1 MRFKH
6 ISATMES
13 ESKLTAGYQIPH
25 PPPGDEVCIT
35 GLSGSFPDSDSVF
48 HLKENLFNK
57 VDLVSG
63 DSRRWKMIH
72 PDIPQRTGKINNLD
86 KFDASYFG
94 LNYKEAHTMDPASR
108 IILERTYEA
117 IIDAGFNPEELRNTK
132 TGVFVGCSISE
143 SEKAWFYDKM
153 HVNNY
158 GITGCSLS
166 MIANCISIW
175 LGVQGPS
182 FSLDT
187 ACSSSL
193 YAFELAFKAIRSGKC
208 DAAIVGGANL
218 CLHPYMSFQFARLG
232 VLSPDGR
239 CKGFDNS
246 GNGYAR
252 SETVGVCFLQKAK
265 DSRKVYAQVIHAK
278 TNCDGYKEQ
287 GISYPSGDMQKVL
300 LGEIYEE
307 CGILPTSVEYIEAH
321 GTGTKVGD
329 QEELQAIEDVMCTGR
344 SEPLLIGSVKS
355 NLGHSEPGSG
365 ICAIAKLC
373 IAYSTGYIPPN
384 MHYKVPRKGI
394 AALVDGRLKVVTKAQ
409 PWGRGLSCIN
419 NFGFGGANAHVI
431 FKNYEKTKVN
441 NGLPSDDLPRLVCV
455 SGRVYSSVA
464 RMLDDME
471 SRTVDIEL
479 IRLLHEIHKN
489 NIKGHFY
496 RGYTL
501 LGSTPTKSVSLARS
515 TQYFPGIRRPVCFV
529 YSGIVQENQWAKIA
543 SELTRKFPVFASAIE
558 RCHETLR
565 PKGINLKQIIS
576 KPDSKAY
583 NNVLNSFIGT
593 AVVQIGL
600 TDILKALRIDPDFI
614 LGDSVGELG
623 CVYVDGCLTIEQMIL
638 AAYNLGLKAMENP
651 FIKGSMAT
659 PTVDSLG
666 CNGTAHAGSAIVV
679 RKSLKHNLL
688 APCDKEY
695 LQAAS
700 VMVNTRTGLIA
711 LSAVYCPP
719 KHKISEANFTDFFK
733 TLGNR
738 FIAGGDWNAKH
749 IYWGSRLTTSR
760 GRSLKECLH
769 SNHLLTLS
777 TGSPTYWPTDPEK
790 TPDLLD
796 FFITKNVCP
805 QYTSVE
811 SSLDG
816 SSDHSPIILRISSII
831 PTSDRGCE
839 SLHNFK
845 TDWYGFRDLLNE
857 EINLHF
863 PMSSVNELEDASLY
877 FTNLVQV
884 AAWKNTPE
892 LCTESFSPTLPMVIR
907 HKIEEKRRLRRVW
920 QLSRH
925 PSDKSALNRAIKE
938 LKGLLRASANET
950 VRQTLE
956 LMSPL
961 GRGERSLWKATKNL
975 NKMQIPI
982 PPIRNRNTWARTD
995 IEKADAFGTYL
1006 AAIFKPNE
1014 AKGDEDPHIDLILNQ
1029 DFQLSVPPS
1038 PTSPSEVLR
1047 EIKNMNAKKAPG
1059 FDLITPKLLKELPK
1073 KCVVFLTNLF
1083 NATLRLSHFPNVWKV
1098 SQIIMIHKPGKPTH
1112 EPSSYRPI
1120 SLTPVLSKLWEKIF
1134 IARLSKCI
1142 NERDIIP
1149 QHQFGFRK
1157 HHSTVEQVHRVYD
1170 SIRHC
1175 LETKQYCSAAFL
1187 DIQQAFDKVWHKGL
1201 LYKIKKLL
1209 PHPIYSTIR
1218 SYVENRVF
1226 FVKQGEARSGLF
1238 KCLAGVPQG
1247 SVLGPVLYNI
1257 FTHDLPQSADVTIAT
1272 YADDAAFLSSSV
1284 DPIRATAKLQRKL
1297 NDTHAWLNK
1306 WRMKASAPK
1315 SFHITFSL
1323 RQGDCPPV
1331 IPELKLRPERRVS
1344 PDNLTSLS
1352 RNHHAKVSSADFHK
1366 NYISS
1371 VSFEESVRLIPANAI
1386 AIEIGPDGILQDLLN
1401 CLAKKNVIHIPL
1413 TNRTHPDI
1421 VQVLFTALGKLY
1433 EAGLNP
1439 HLANVYPVV
1448 EFPVS
1453 QGTPMLAHL
1462 VEWQHNEDWSV
1473 VSYKIINEI
1482 LLNERTVKISIA
1494 DEENTYM
1501 LGHVIDGRNLFP
1513 ATGYLVMVWETLGM
1527 IMGELYTELSV
1538 VFEDVRFHRSTNIHK
1553 SGQLEFIVSIQIGSG
1568 SFEIVESRTSIVT
1581 GRIRVK
1587 ENVGQEFRLIPTEP
1601 ESTGPNIK
1609 HMLSKDFYKETRLRG
1624 YQYSGLFRGVLGCNV
1639 EGTRGRLAWINEW
1652 VTFLDCMLQ
1661 MRIIGNDTRG
1671 LYVPT
1676 RIEKL
1681 SIDVKMHNDAV
1692 TKMNQEYLRHSF
1704 EVRVYPYADV
1714 IRAGG
1719 VEIRGLHTTPI
1730 QKKVSLITP
1739 VLEKNI
1745 FIPNFGKS
1753 TMRIEDILRS
1763 NIQLIL
1769 ENIHTYKVKSIEI
1782 IDDEYTTK
1790 GLEPIMNKVAD
1801 VLNDLPLIQADL
1813 YVKSK
1818 NPIEMPSYVNV
1829 LKSQLS
1835 GQTNTVLL
1843 IGANLL
1849 ERPQILKE
1857 ALLSLRNEGF
1867 IVSREIRPI
1876 NPKDYSNEYDII
1888 GIQNTGSEYIVLLRK
1903 RIGSKPTNFIKIVT
1917 SDETYKWIDK
1927 VKEGLTVGQKLVI
1940 YSQDDQ
1946 ANGLLGLVNCLR
1958 REPDGEKIRGLLI
1971 ADPNAP
1977 PFNPDLEFYKNQ
1989 LDMDL
1994 AINVY
1999 YEGHWGTYRHLLL
2012 KELETIQVYHAF
2024 VKTAHIGDLSSQQ
2037 WLEGPIKENKFLTK
2051 SNLIHINV
2059 YCAALN
2065 FRDVM
2070 IASGRIA
2077 VDAVANDR
2085 LAQECVLG
2093 LEVVGRTRNGTRV
2106 MAMVANK
2113 GLSNIVEAD
2122 RRVVLFIPD
2131 EWTFE
2136 EAATVPTAYGTAY
2149 YALVMVGKIQKGESI
2164 LIHAG
2169 SGGVGQAAINI
2180 ALHYGAEVFT
2190 TVGTQEK
2197 RDFIKRLFPQL
2208 KDSHIGNS
2216 RDTSFEAMIKE
2227 QTNGKGVDL
2236 ILNSLSDEKLQASIR
2251 CLGYGG
2257 RFLEIGKFDVN
2268 NNTLIDMN
2276 SFRNEISFHGI
2287 MFDLNMHDTEFAKT
2301 LRDLLFSGIETGV
2314 VRPLTY
2320 CTFEKDEMEKA
2331 FRYMAAG
2338 KHIGK
2343 IVFKIRDEECEDNT
2357 DFTKPLIQYIDAV
2370 PRYNC
2375 DQDLVYIIV
2384 GGLGGFGLEL
2394 ADWLIL
2400 REARKLLL
2408 TSRKGV
2414 SNGYQSLRLRTWE
2427 NYGAEVRISTH
2438 DITTEKGCE
2447 EMLKMAN
2454 SMGTVAAIFNL
2465 AVVLE
2470 DRIFQNQ
2477 TPESFKVSFAPK
2489 ALVTMNL
2496 DKLSQKLCPKL
2507 KDFVIFSSVSCGRGN
2522 AGQSNYGFSNS
2533 VMERICERRKKL
2545 GLPALAIQWGAI
2557 GDVGLVADM
2566 QDDDIEMEIGGT
2578 LQQRI
2583 SSCLLTLDK
2592 LLRQDNVIVS
2602 SMVVAQKKSSDEGIT
2617 IAGIVG
2623 QVLGIKD
2630 IKTVSKQVSLADFG
2644 MDSITAVEIKQILE
2658 RECEIFLTPDGI
2670 RSLTFGRLIELTTQ
2684 SETDDSKTKIVS
2696 LTSPED
2702 SAALRVLI
2710 RNFGDEKLVEEPFI
2724 YLPTMTNN
2732 GSDNLSSNQENEMIM
2747 FVLPGVEGCASGM
2760 ANLCRQLKIKVC
2772 VLQYC
2777 YDEKDDTLDK
2787 LVENLFQTIKE
2798 RLSASRPYILLG
2810 YSFGTLLVLKLA
2822 QILESEGHSGRVFC
2836 IDGSPEFL
2844 KELTISKFFSKN
2856 DIQLQNRLICYTI
2869 DIVAPN
2875 NIVTNT
2881 LMDELK
2887 DIESYDERIKYG
2899 IKACPAQEIYSDKF
2913 LESVTKAFYNRA
2925 KIVLSQNEIKKI
2937 KAPIVLIRPK
2947 EIPFSGL
2954 KETYGLDG
2962 FTDSHVT
2969 VHLLE
2974 ENHITI
2980 IDSKECADIIN
2991 SNLSAQGGE
3000 KA

>member
-13 ESKLTAGYQIPH
+13 ESKPTAGYQISH

-63 DSRRWKMIH
+63 DSRRWKMTH
-72 PDIPQRTGKINNLD
+72 PDIPQRTGKINNLE

-94 LNYKEAHTMDPASR
+94 LNYKEAHTMDPMSR

-143 SEKAWFYDKM
+143 SEKTWVYDKL

-158 GITGCSLS
+158 GITGCSKT

-193 YAFELAFKAIRSGKC
+193 YAFELAFKSIRSGKC

-218 CLHPYMSFQFARLG
+218 CLHPHMSLQFSKMG
-232 VLSPDGR
+232 ILSPDGR
-239 CKGFDNS
+239 SKSFDNS

-265 DSRKVYAQVIHAK
+265 DSRKVYTQVIHAK

-300 LGEIYEE
+300 LEDIYEE
-307 CGILPTSVEYIEAH
+307 CGILPTSIEYIEAH
-321 GTGTKVGD
+321 GTGTTVGD
-329 QEELQAIEDVMCTGR
+329 REELQAIEDVMCTGR
-344 SEPLLIGSVKS
+344 TEPLLIGSVKS

-384 MHYKVPRKGI
+384 LHYKVPKKGI
-394 AALVDGRLKVVTKAQ
+394 AALVDGRLKVVTEAQ

-441 NGLPSDDLPRLVCV
+441 NGLPADDLPRLVCV
-455 SGRVYSSVA
+455 SGRVNSSVA
-464 RMLDDME
+464 RILDDME

-515 TQYFPGIRRPVCFV
+515 TQYFSGIRRPVCFL
-529 YSGIVQENQWAKIA
+529 YSGIVQESQWTRIA
-543 SELTRKFPVFASAIE
+543 SELMRKIPVFASAIE

-565 PKGINLKQIIS
+565 PKGINLKQMINE
-576 KPDSKAY
+576 PDSKVY
-583 NNVLNSFIGT
+583 NNVLNSSIGA

-600 TDILKALRIDPDFI
+600 TDILKALRIDPEFC
-614 LGDSVGELG
+614 LGDSVSELG
-623 CVYVDGCLTIEQMIL
+623 CAYGDGRFTIEQMIL
-638 AAYNLGLKAMENP
+638 AAYALGLKATENP
-651 FIKGSMAT
+651 FTKGCIAT

-666 CNGTAHAGSAIVV
+666 
-679 RKSLKHNLL
+679 
-688 APCDKEY
+688 Y
-695 LQAAS
+695 
-700 VMVNTRTGLIA
+700 
-711 LSAVYCPP
+711 
-719 KHKISEANFTDFFK
+719 SE
-733 TLGNR
+733 
-738 FIAGGDWNAKH
+738 
-749 IYWGSRLTTSR
+749 
-760 GRSLKECLH
+760 
-769 SNHLLTLS
+769 
-777 TGSPTYWPTDPEK
+777 
-790 TPDLLD
+790 
-796 FFITKNVCP
+796 
-805 QYTSVE
+805 
-811 SSLDG
+811 
-816 SSDHSPIILRISSII
+816 
-831 PTSDRGCE
+831 
-839 SLHNFK
+839 
-845 TDWYGFRDLLNE
+845 
-857 EINLHF
+857 
-863 PMSSVNELEDASLY
+863 
-877 FTNLVQV
+877 
-884 AAWKNTPE
+884 
-892 LCTESFSPTLPMVIR
+892 
-907 HKIEEKRRLRRVW
+907 
-920 QLSRH
+920 
-925 PSDKSALNRAIKE
+925 
-938 LKGLLRASANET
+938 
-950 VRQTLE
+950 
-956 LMSPL
+956 
-961 GRGERSLWKATKNL
+961 
-975 NKMQIPI
+975 
-982 PPIRNRNTWARTD
+982 
-995 IEKADAFGTYL
+995 
-1006 AAIFKPNE
+1006 
-1014 AKGDEDPHIDLILNQ
+1014 
-1029 DFQLSVPPS
+1029 
-1038 PTSPSEVLR
+1038 
-1047 EIKNMNAKKAPG
+1047 
-1059 FDLITPKLLKELPK
+1059 
-1073 KCVVFLTNLF
+1073 
-1083 NATLRLSHFPNVWKV
+1083 
-1098 SQIIMIHKPGKPTH
+1098 
-1112 EPSSYRPI
+1112 
-1120 SLTPVLSKLWEKIF
+1120 
-1134 IARLSKCI
+1134 
-1142 NERDIIP
+1142 
-1149 QHQFGFRK
+1149 
-1157 HHSTVEQVHRVYD
+1157 
-1170 SIRHC
+1170 
-1175 LETKQYCSAAFL
+1175 
-1187 DIQQAFDKVWHKGL
+1187 
-1201 LYKIKKLL
+1201 
-1209 PHPIYSTIR
+1209 
-1218 SYVENRVF
+1218 
-1226 FVKQGEARSGLF
+1226 
-1238 KCLAGVPQG
+1238 
-1247 SVLGPVLYNI
+1247 
-1257 FTHDLPQSADVTIAT
+1257 
-1272 YADDAAFLSSSV
+1272 
-1284 DPIRATAKLQRKL
+1284 
-1297 NDTHAWLNK
+1297 
-1306 WRMKASAPK
+1306 
-1315 SFHITFSL
+1315 
-1323 RQGDCPPV
+1323 
-1331 IPELKLRPERRVS
+1331 
-1344 PDNLTSLS
+1344 
-1352 RNHHAKVSSADFHK
+1352 
-1366 NYISS
+1366 SS
-1371 VSFEESVRLIPANAI
+1371 VSFEESVRLIPVNAI
-1386 AIEIGPDGILQDLLN
+1386 AIEIGPDGVLQDFLN
-1401 CLAKKNVIHIPL
+1401 CLSEKNAVHVPL

-1439 HLANVYPVV
+1439 HLVNVYPVV

-1473 VSYKIINEI
+1473 FSYKIMNDT
-1482 LLNERTVKISIA
+1482 LLNERTVNISIA

-1501 LGHVIDGRNLFP
+1501 VGHVIDGRNLFP
-1513 ATGYLVMVWETLGM
+1513 ATSYLVMVWETLGM
-1527 IMGELYTELSV
+1527 IMGQLYTELSV
-1538 VFEDVRFHRSTNIHK
+1538 VFEDVRFHRSTNIPK
-1553 SGQLEFIVSIQIGSG
+1553 NGQLEFIVSIQKGSG
-1568 SFEIVESRTSIVT
+1568 CFEIVESMTSIVT

-1587 ENVGQEFRLIPTEP
+1587 KNVGQEFRLIPFEP
-1601 ESTGPNIK
+1601 ESTGPNVK
-1609 HMLSKDFYKETRLRG
+1609 HMLTKDFYKETRLRG
-1624 YQYSGLFRGVLGCNV
+1624 YQYSGLFQGVLGCNV

-1661 MRIIGNDTRG
+1661 MRLIGNDTRG
-1671 LYVPT
+1671 LHVPT

-1681 SIDVKMHNDAV
+1681 SIDVNMHNDAIA
-1692 TKMNQEYLRHSF
+1692 KMNIEYLRHSF

-1769 ENIHTYKVKSIEI
+1769 ENIHTYKVKCIEI

-1790 GLEPIMNKVAD
+1790 GFEPIMKKVAD
-1801 VLNDLPLIQADL
+1801 VLNDLPLIQDDL
-1813 YVKSK
+1813 YVVSK
-1818 NPIEMPSYVNV
+1818 NPIEMPPFINV
-1829 LKSQLS
+1829 LNRQQS
-1835 GQTNTVLL
+1835 GKTNAVLL

-1849 ERPQILKE
+1849 ERPKILKE

-1876 NPKDYSNEYDII
+1876 NAKDFSNEYDII
-1888 GIQNTGSEYIVLLRK
+1888 GIQNTSSEYIVLFRK
-1903 RIGSKPTNFIKIVT
+1903 RIAPKPTNFIKIVT

-1927 VKEGLTVGQKLVI
+1927 VKEGLAVGEKLVI

-1946 ANGLLGLVNCLR
+1946 VNGLLGLVNCLR
-1958 REPDGEKIRGLLI
+1958 REPGGEKIRGLLI
-1971 ADPNAP
+1971 ADPTAP
-1977 PFNPDLEFYKNQ
+1977 PFDPDLEFYKKQ

-2012 KELETIQVYHAF
+2012 NDLETVRAHHAF

-2037 WLEGPIKENKFLTK
+2037 WLEGPIKENQFFTK
-2051 SNLIHINV
+2051 SNFIHIDV

-2077 VDAVANDR
+2077 VDAVTHDR
-2085 LAQECVLG
+2085 LVQEYMLG
-2093 LEVVGRTRNGTRV
+2093 MEVVGRTRNGTRV
-2106 MAMVANK
+2106 MAIVDNK
-2113 GLSNIVEAD
+2113 GLSNVVEAD
-2122 RRVVLFIPD
+2122 RRVVSFIPD

-2136 EAATVPTAYGTAY
+2136 EAATVPLAYGTAY
-2149 YALVMVGKIQKGESI
+2149 HALVMVGKIQKGESI

-2169 SGGVGQAAINI
+2169 SGGVGQAAINV

-2227 QTNGKGVDL
+2227 QTNGKGVNL
-2236 ILNSLSDEKLQASIR
+2236 VLNSLSDEKLQASIR
-2251 CLGYGG
+2251 CLVYGG

-2276 SFRNEISFHGI
+2276 FFRNEISFHGI

-2301 LRDLLFSGIETGV
+2301 IRDLLVSGIETGA

-2375 DQDLVYIIV
+2375 DPDLVYIIV

-2408 TSRKGV
+2408 ASRKGV
-2414 SNGYQSLRLRTWE
+2414 SNGYQSLRLRTWAS
-2427 NYGAEVRISTH
+2427 YGAEMQISTH

-2447 EMLKMAN
+2447 EMLKKAN

-2566 QDDDIEMEIGGT
+2566 KDDDIEMEIGGT

-2602 SMVVAQKKSSDEGIT
+2602 SMVVAQKKTSDEGDN

-2623 QVLGIKD
+2623 QILGIKD
-2630 IKTVSKQVSLADFG
+2630 VKTVSNQVSLADFG

-2658 RECEIFLTPDGI
+2658 REYEIFLTPDGI
-2670 RSLTFGRLIELTTQ
+2670 RSLTFAKLIELTTQ
-2684 SETDDSKTKIVS
+2684 SETDDSRTKPVS
-2696 LTSPED
+2696 LASSED
-2702 SAALRVLI
+2702 SAALHVLI
-2710 RNFGDEKLVEEPFI
+2710 RNFGDEKLAEELFT
-2724 YLPTMTNN
+2724 YLPTMTND
-2732 GSDNLSSNQENEMIM
+2732 GSDNLSLNQENEMIM

-2798 RLSASRPYILLG
+2798 RLNAGRPYILLG

-2844 KELTISKFFSKN
+2844 KVVTMSNFSFKN
-2856 DIQLQNRLICYTI
+2856 DTELQNRLICYTI
-2869 DIVAPN
+2869 DLVAPRN
-2875 NIVTNT
+2875 KVTNT
-2881 LMDELK
+2881 LMDKLK

-2899 IKACPAQEIYSDKF
+2899 IKACPAQKIYSDKF
-2913 LESVTKAFYNRA
+2913 VESVAKAFYNRA
-2925 KIVLSQNEIKKI
+2925 KIVLSRNEIKKI

-2947 EIPFSGL
+2947 ENSYNAL
-2954 KETYGLDG
+2954 KENYGLDG
-2962 FTDSHVT
+2962 FTDSYVT

-2980 IDSKECADIIN
+2980 IDSKECANIIN